1 MTRQHHLTVNTVVQ
15 AAWAIL
21 LARHAGDGDVVF
33 GATVSGRPPE
43 LPGVEE
49 MIGLFI
55 NTLPVRVNF
64 SPGETALH
72 LMKRMRAWQV
82 EAQQYEYSPLVK
94 IHEWSEVARGTPL
107 FKSILVFE
115 NYPLDLAAMTEKLS
129 FDIHEVRSSEKTNY
143 PLTLVVLP
151 GEALRLELLCNRN
164 CLDATGAR
172 RVLDH
177 LQALVESIAAN
188 PKQRLGDLAMLSE
201 PERQEVLAAVLDTG
215 RPSTSSAAID
225 ELFEQQAR
233 RTPDAI
239 AIVSPS
245 GALSYG
251 EFNARAN
258 RLAHYLRK
266 HGVTTESAVGIALPR
281 SADLVIALLAVL
293 KAGGV
298 CLPLDIAYP
307 KARLRF
313 MLEDAGAH
321 LLLTCEEFSD
331 RLPASPGRVIHV
343 DREQPRIVAESRA
356 DLAGHAAGEQ
366 LAYVFYTS
374 GSTGTPKGAAIP
386 HRAVNRL
393 VKDTN
398 YIQAGPDDTFAQI
411 SSASFD
417 AALFEIWGVLLNG
430 ARLSIVP
437 TETALLPL
445 RLAEHLVAEQITTV
459 FLTTALFN
467 EMVRQAPQAFQPL
480 TTMLFGGETA
490 DPKWVREARLA
501 VAASRLLHVYGPTEG
516 TTFTTFEVVEAVAEN
531 VSSIPIGIPISNAQ
545 TYVLD
550 DLMNPLPI
558 GVAGEFYIGGTGLAR
573 GYLNRPGLTAERFVP
588 NPFAS
593 APGARLYRT
602 GDVVRHLEDLR
613 SDYLGRLDHQVK
625 LRGFRIEPGE
635 IETVLRQTP
644 GVHDAVVLLQEAA
657 TGDKQL
663 VAYLTLASPSPPADS
678 ELRQGLRQKLPE
690 FMMPA
695 AFVMLESLPLT
706 ANGKIDRAALRKLS
720 RAQVTGKTSFAPPRD
735 AVEESVATI
744 WAEILGGDGIGVHD
758 NFFELGGHS
767 LLATRVISAIRQV
780 FKVELPL
787 RTLFESAT
795 VAQFAAAVSRNE
807 TKPGQA
813 EKIARVYLRM
823 RRMSADER
831 ERTLRQKRG
840 ERNR

>member
-94 IHEWSEVARGTPL
+94 IHEWSEVTRGTPL

-625 LRGFRIEPGE
+625 LRGYRIELGE
-635 IETVLRQTP
+635 IEAR
-644 GVHDAVVLLQEAA
+644 
-657 TGDKQL
+657 
-663 VAYLTLASPSPPADS
+663 
-678 ELRQGLRQKLPE
+678 
-690 FMMPA
+690 
-695 AFVMLESLPLT
+695 
-706 ANGKIDRAALRKLS
+706 
-720 RAQVTGKTSFAPPRD
+720 
-735 AVEESVATI
+735 
-744 WAEILGGDGIGVHD
+744 
-758 NFFELGGHS
+758 
-767 LLATRVISAIRQV
+767 LLAIEGGMPNQHEPKRIQTVFALGLLAVLSVMAIGIIYAITLFVQISQ
-780 FKVELPL
+780 ELPAV
-787 RTLFESAT
+787 TEIGYYKPPEAT
-795 VAQFAAAVSRNE
+795 VRPPV
-807 TKPGQA
+807 KPW
-813 EKIARVYLRM
+813 
-823 RRMSADER
+823 S
-831 ERTLRQKRG
+831 
-840 ERNR
+840 